1 LSQHRTPT
9 PSQTVGPFF
18 GYALPFDGGHDAAG
32 GQPAVRI
39 EGQLLDGA
47 GEPVPDGLVEMW
59 SGQQFARCRTDAE
72 GVFHFNVAKP
82 ARGSTPADE
91 APHLD
96 LTIFARGLLRHLAT
110 RLYFPDEEPANA
122 SDRTLNLI
130 DPARRHTL
138 IAHAEGGAPGPGF
151 ARPAPQGGSP
161 PSNET
166 ALRFD
171 IRLQGES
178 ETVFFA
184 L

>member
-1 LSQHRTPT
+1 MPT

-18 GYALPFDGGHDAAG
+18 GYALPFDDGHDAAR

-47 GEPVPDGLVEMW
+47 GKPVPDGLVEMW
-59 SGQQFARCRTDAE
+59 GGEQFARCRTDAE
-72 GVFHFNVAKP
+72 GAFHFIVVKP
-82 ARGSTPADE
+82 ARGSTPGDE

-110 RLYFPDEEPANA
+110 RMYFPDEEAANG
-122 SDRTLNLI
+122 SDRTLKLI
-130 DPARRHTL
+130 EPARRHTL
-138 IAHAEGGAPGPGF
+138 IAQSEG
-151 ARPAPQGGSP
+151 SV
-161 PSNET
+161 
-166 ALRFD
+166 LRFD

>member
-1 LSQHRTPT
+1 VAATPRRENFEKLSEHRVPT

-18 GYALPFDGGHDAAG
+18 GYALPFEDGHDAAG

-59 SGQQFARCRTDAE
+59 GGQQFARCRTDAE
-72 GVFHFNVAKP
+72 GLFHFTVVKP
-82 ARGSTPADE
+82 DLGSTPGED

-110 RLYFPDEEPANA
+110 RMYFPDEEPANA
-122 SDRTLNLI
+122 SDRTLNLV

-138 IAHAEGGAPGPGF
+138 IAQSEGAG
-151 ARPAPQGGSP
+151 
-161 PSNET
+161 
-166 ALRFD
+166 LHFD